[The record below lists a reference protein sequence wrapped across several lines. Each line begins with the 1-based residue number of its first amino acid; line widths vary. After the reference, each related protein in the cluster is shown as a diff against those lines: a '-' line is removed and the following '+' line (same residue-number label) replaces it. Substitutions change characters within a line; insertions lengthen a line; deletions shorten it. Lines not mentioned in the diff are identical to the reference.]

1 MNIIPNVLNNPIINR
16 PIIRRPPMHQ
26 VHYSVPQMAT
36 LSNNLSNNML
46 IANSEEELQEY
57 VNNNYNNRIVY
68 LRQGDPNT
76 NPRVSVYRI
85 RCAPVLLG
93 EISGI
98 PGETEAEG
106 EGIRRNK
113 KPRKS
118 NKKSN
123 KKPRKSNKKPRKS
136 NKKIIK
142 LSKNTKKSNKS
153 NKSNKK
159 VIKVNKKNNKTKR
172 H

>member
-98 PGETEAEG
+98 PGETEG
-106 EGIRRNK
+106 EGIRH
-113 KPRKS
+113 
-118 NKKSN
+118 N

-153 NKSNKK
+153 NKK
-159 VIKVNKKNNKTKR
+159 VLKVNKKNNKTKR
-172 H
+172 R